1 MQENLSFEQAFARLG
16 ETVQSLEKGGLSLEE
31 ATRLFEEGMRLAQLC
46 NQLLSQAELKI
57 TRLAEAYATYLEE
70 QPPTEEEK

>member
-70 QPPTEEEK
+70 QPPTEVEK

>member
-70 QPPTEEEK
+70 QPSEEEK

>member
-1 MQENLSFEQAFARLG
+1 MQQDLSFEQAFARLG
-16 ETVQSLEKGGLSLEE
+16 ETVQALEKGGLSLEE

-57 TRLAEAYATYLEE
+57 TRLSEAYASYLQE